1 MIDESSILYFYKGS
15 SGASHIFKEESC
27 VIKFDLGVVSAYALV
42 KDENLVGTVSA
53 YFGSF
58 FFD

>member
-1 MIDESSILYFYKGS
+1 MIDESSILYFYES
-15 SGASHIFKEESC
+15 SSCASHIFEEESC

-42 KDENLVGTVSA
+42 KDENLVGTVPA